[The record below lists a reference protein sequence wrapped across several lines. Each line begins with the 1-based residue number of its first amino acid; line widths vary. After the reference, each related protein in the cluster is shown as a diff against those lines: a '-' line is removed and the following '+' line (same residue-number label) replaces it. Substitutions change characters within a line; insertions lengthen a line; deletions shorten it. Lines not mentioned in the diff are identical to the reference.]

1 MLTSETLSLSLF
13 QINIFEF
20 VLINLYILI
29 ATPEID
35 FPYQLSGLDKSKLTL
50 YAIHPLGSGKS
61 RPPFEKSFRNHYQV
75 DSQLCGKL
83 MKKLGVE
90 KYSVLG

>member
-1 MLTSETLSLSLF
+1 ME
-13 QINIFEF
+13 
-20 VLINLYILI
+20 
-29 ATPEID
+29 
-35 FPYQLSGLDKSKLTL
+35 FPYQLSDLDKSKLTL

-61 RPPFEKSFRNHYQV
+61 RPPFERIFKNHYQA
-75 DSQLCGKL
+75 DSQLYSKL

>member
-1 MLTSETLSLSLF
+1 M
-13 QINIFEF
+13 IRA
-20 VLINLYILI
+20 LI

-35 FPYQLSGLDKSKLTL
+35 FPYQLSGLDKSKFTL
-50 YAIHPLGSGKS
+50 YAIHPPGCGNS
-61 RPPFEKSFRNHYQV
+61 RPPFEKNFKNHYQV
-75 DSQLCGKL
+75 DSQLYDKF